1 MKRTLIALLASLMVL
16 SSVFAGG
23 AAEQTA
29 ATQDVALGSQAVE
42 ITFWHS
48 ASDEAGVLMDKYI
61 KAFNETNP
69 YQIKVNAIYQ
79 GQYSDATTLMKTI
92 ISAENYSEL
101 PDVMQMDATGKVD
114 YFSSGRALTA
124 SDAFASYGDISSSY
138 IPVALSNWEYQ
149 GVVLGLPFAL
159 STTITFYNKDMLEAA
174 GWDKAPETFQD
185 IIELKRDMEKAGI
198 EAASYGTVPNTP
210 LLANWL
216 GQMGSYIVNNKNGSE
231 SMATELSCVENGKL
245 EEFLGLWKNLYEEG
259 GVENKSLSTNQFV
272 NGEVAVFTSSSSNVS
287 SVLEKVGDKFTVG
300 TSTFIK
306 VNDEAEYGATV
317 SGSCLVMFD
326 SKDELKKLA
335 SWEFIKYLTG
345 KEVQSEFAIS
355 TGYIPSSL
363 EALES
368 DEYKAHLE
376 ENPQYRI
383 APMQLLSTP
392 SEMKS
397 VTVGP
402 SADFYYA
409 IMNGTSDMLK
419 NNVDPKKA
427 AEDLASSL
435 QALLDQYK
443 RNNI

>member
-1 MKRTLIALLASLMVL
+1 MKRLLAVFMLFSLSFSLLFASGSKEASETKTALLGEEPVTI
-16 SSVFAGG
+16 V
-23 AAEQTA
+23 
-29 ATQDVALGSQAVE
+29 
-42 ITFWHS
+42 FWHC
-48 ASDEAGVLMDKYI
+48 ASDESGVLMDKFI
-61 KAFNETNP
+61 ETFNKENP
-69 YQIKVNAIYQ
+69 YKITVKGIYQ

-216 GQMGSYIVNNKNGSE
+216 GQMGSYVVNNKNGSE

-245 EEFLGLWKNLYEEG
+245 EEFLGLWKKLYEEG